1 MKNVFISP
9 NLRKEGITTAVEETC
24 KVLTNCDANITMP
37 LKAQTIGIKSQNIS
51 YTDDDKAIQNAD
63 FIVALGGDG
72 TILRIAKKAAV
83 YNVPLIGVNVG
94 HVGFMS
100 ELEKSEI
107 FLMSKIFDGEYTLD
121 NRMMLD
127 LEIIR
132 DGKVIYAKTGLN
144 DVTVTKQNPF
154 HIISLDIC
162 ADSVP
167 VTKFRGD
174 GVIVSTP
181 TGSTAYSLAA
191 GGPII
196 EPSAE
201 NLSVTPIC
209 PHDLSAKSF
218 VFSKERE
225 IAVTASGLDGSSVC
239 VSTDGDHGVE
249 VLPDD
254 VVIVRKSKL
263 ETNLIRIKGKSFYH
277 ILRKKLSDGGNER

>member
-37 LKAQTIGIKSQNIS
+37 LKAQTIGIKGQNIS

-72 TILRIAKKAAV
+72 TILRIAKKAAI

-107 FLMSKIFDGEYTLD
+107 SLMSKIFDGEFTLD

-154 HIISLDIC
+154 HIISIDIC

>member
-9 NLRKEGITTAVEETC
+9 NLRKEGITKALEETC
-24 KVLTNCDANITMP
+24 QVLTSCGAKITMP
-37 LKAQTIGIKSQNIS
+37 IKAQTTGVSVKNIS
-51 YTDDDKAIQNAD
+51 YVDDEKAIQKAD

-72 TILRIAKKAAV
+72 TILRIAKKAAM
-83 YNVPLIGVNVG
+83 YNIPLIGVNVG

-100 ELEKSEI
+100 ELERSEI
-107 FLMSKIFDGEYTLD
+107 GLISKIFDGEYTLD

-127 LEIIR
+127 LELLRNGKII
-132 DGKVIYAKTGLN
+132 YNKTALN
-144 DVTVTKQNPF
+144 DVTIIKQNPF
-154 HIISLDIC
+154 HIITIDIC

-201 NLSVTPIC
+201 NLAITPIC

-254 VVIVRKSKL
+254 IVIVRKSRL